1 MAILDRVLATTNFE
15 AFYPSANIKGIS
27 RLGSD
32 HVPLVINFGTSHE
45 RKPYLF
51 RFEKWWLE
59 QESVYDIVKNSW
71 NTPCHFTRA
80 IDIWQFKLRTLRRK
94 LKGWSLNI
102 NADLEKNKLSL
113 RSSTS

>member
-45 RKPYLF
+45 RKHYLF

-59 QESVYDIVKNSW
+59 QEDICHVIEISW
-71 NTPCHFTRA
+71 NSPCY
-80 IDIWQFKLRTLRRK
+80 
-94 LKGWSLNI
+94 
-102 NADLEKNKLSL
+102 LSNPIEV
-113 RSSTS
+113 